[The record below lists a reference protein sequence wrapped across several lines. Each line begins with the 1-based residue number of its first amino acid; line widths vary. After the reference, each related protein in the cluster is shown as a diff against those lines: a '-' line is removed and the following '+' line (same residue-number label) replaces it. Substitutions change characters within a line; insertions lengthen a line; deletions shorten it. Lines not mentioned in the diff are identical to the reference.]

1 MEEFKTISFTWKSS
15 DITPDK
21 MSTPVIYL
29 TKNEKFGTFKNTYT
43 TKIVNNKEEKHSN
56 WEWLKEKYSIVAWA
70 YQYELLP

>member
-1 MEEFKTISFTWKSS
+1 
-15 DITPDK
+15 

>member
-1 MEEFKTISFTWKSS
+1 MEEFKTISFTWKNS

-29 TKNEKFGTFKNTYT
+29 TKNEKFGTFKNTYS
-43 TKIVNNKEEKHSN
+43 TKTVNNKEEKHSH
-56 WEWLKEKYSIVAWA
+56 WEQLKEKYSIIAWA